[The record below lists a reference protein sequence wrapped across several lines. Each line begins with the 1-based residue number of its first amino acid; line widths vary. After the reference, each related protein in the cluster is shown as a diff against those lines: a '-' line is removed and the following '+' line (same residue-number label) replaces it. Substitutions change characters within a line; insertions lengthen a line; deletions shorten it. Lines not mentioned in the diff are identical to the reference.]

1 MSRFFAMF
9 LATLLPALAG
19 AEDWRCT
26 LSPMQPGPFPLPRPY
41 IARYDFGWSGVKAGS
56 GTFDFKRAGQRAV
69 LVAQLKTLGMPRRLW
84 QADASHRA
92 VADLPRLR
100 PISVVQKEVY
110 RSQTQETRL
119 LFSPQGVTKQTRE
132 SPEQKEFLKPK
143 TVKEP
148 GALDLLTTV
157 LVARSQPLR
166 QGDVLRCVVFPS
178 NAAFLAEFQVLGREK
193 VTVPAGTFE
202 AIKLELSLKKIGN
215 NGDLQRHAKFKSGT
229 IWLSDDQDRL
239 IVRVAVEV
247 FVGSVWAELQG
258 VEFGK

>member
-1 MSRFFAMF
+1 MRLFPVLLALMSPI
-9 LATLLPALAG
+9 LAT
-19 AEDWRCT
+19 AEDWRST
-26 LSPMQPGPFPLPRPY
+26 LSPMKPGPFPLPRSY
-41 IARYDFGWSGVKAGS
+41 VARYDFGWSGVKAGS
-56 GTFDFKRAGQRAV
+56 GTFNFERAGQRAV
-69 LVAQLKTLGMPRRLW
+69 LVAQLKTSGMPRRLW
-84 QADASHRA
+84 QIDASHQA
-92 VADLPRLR
+92 IADLTRLR

-143 TVKEP
+143 TVSEP
-148 GALDLLTTV
+148 GALDLLMTV

-166 QGDVLRCVVFPS
+166 QGEVLRCVVFPS
-178 NAAFLAEFQVLGREK
+178 NAAFLAEIQVLGREK
-193 VTVPAGTFE
+193 VTVPAGAYD
-202 AIKLELSLKKIGN
+202 AIKLELRLKKIGKA
-215 NGDLQRHAKFKSGT
+215 GELERHAKFKSGT

-258 VEFGK
+258 VD